1 MVFGEE
7 PYAEFSGD
15 RKHLG
20 FSDEEGLGLLRKFK
34 AEGVPTVAVFLSG
47 RPMWVNRELNV
58 ADAFVASWLPGS
70 EGAGIADV
78 LTGAQPATG
87 KLGFSWPATCD
98 FGPLNGPD
106 GALFPVGYGRS
117 LDDTAALPMLD
128 ETCDAL
134 LAGDSSEWFVSGRFA
149 TGISAS
155 AGGTDLPNLRGS
167 AGGVSVR
174 GIDRNAQEDSREIT
188 FAPGS
193 SLTIAQDGEG
203 AGAYRI
209 VYRVK
214 QRPSQPVT
222 VTTGTATV
230 DLTQPLS
237 VAAEKDWRE
246 MIITEQCA
254 AGLGDSLTFTSAGAF
269 SFDIA
274 TIAREELAEGTDCS
288 F

>member
-1 MVFGEE
+1 M
-7 PYAEFSGD
+7 
-15 RKHLG
+15 
-20 FSDEEGLGLLRKFK
+20 
-34 AEGVPTVAVFLSG
+34 
-47 RPMWVNRELNV
+47 
-58 ADAFVASWLPGS
+58 
-70 EGAGIADV
+70 
-78 LTGAQPATG
+78 
-87 KLGFSWPATCD
+87 
-98 FGPLNGPD
+98 
-106 GALFPVGYGRS
+106 
-117 LDDTAALPMLD
+117 
-128 ETCDAL
+128 
-134 LAGDSSEWFVSGRFA
+134 
-149 TGISAS
+149 
-155 AGGTDLPNLRGS
+155 
-167 AGGVSVR
+167 R